1 MAITIEAIEKVMEE
15 TGLDYKE
22 AKSLLLSADGD
33 PDKAIGTVKQEI
45 PEGKGEIDE
54 IIEKIKEKVKEGNV
68 DRIQVSRKDETLLS
82 IPVNVGL
89 VGGLVGLAAA
99 PWAFI
104 AGTVASF
111 GLGCKFEI
119 VKKDGSKEE
128 IL

>member
-22 AKSLLLSADGD
+22 AKSLLLSADGNS
-33 PDKAIGTVKQEI
+33 DKAIGTVKQEI

-104 AGTVASF
+104 AGAVASF

-119 VKKDGSKEE
+119 VKKDGSREE